1 MSDEP
6 APLEQD
12 RAEAHGHEPAA
23 EPPVPESPGAAGPGA
38 PDPSAAAIETG
49 SEPPAPPVPLPE
61 APPEAQ
67 GVTSAP
73 ATPDAPASRPGG
85 SAVAPSAQV
94 KPTGP
99 LARLAHRVVTV
110 ESPASTANLG
120 AGYDALA
127 MALDH
132 TNRVTVEALPE
143 PVVELTVEGE
153 GARELPADR
162 RNRFVVALET
172 GLRWALGEVPAGIG
186 WRVTMRNRIPLARGL
201 GSSAAATVAG
211 LVAADALT
219 GGGLDAQRQLALA
232 CELEGH
238 PDNASAALLGGFVV
252 VTLVDGQPETV
263 RFDVPRNL
271 RVVLFV
277 PELPLATGAMRAALP
292 HDVPHRDAAFNV
304 GRAALAVAALA
315 SGHYEHLRTATE
327 DRLHEPYRA
336 AVFPALPRLVAAA
349 RDAGALGACLSGAG
363 STVIAF
369 GDSMAQLAEIERAF
383 VAAAVE
389 LDVAG
394 SVQMMAPRNTGAVV
408 VEVR

>member
-1 MSDEP
+1 MNGQGNGTFGPSDEP
-6 APLEQD
+6 RVPDDLPLEPGGEPPEPVD
-12 RAEAHGHEPAA
+12 VPPEARDGLPPEPDV
-23 EPPVPESPGAAGPGA
+23 PPVPESAQPVAAL
-38 PDPSAAAIETG
+38 SL
-49 SEPPAPPVPLPE
+49 S
-61 APPEAQ
+61 
-67 GVTSAP
+67 
-73 ATPDAPASRPGG
+73 
-85 SAVAPSAQV
+85 
-94 KPTGP
+94 GP
-99 LARLAHRVVTV
+99 LSGLAHRVVTV
-110 ESPASTANLG
+110 EAPASTANLG

-153 GARELPADR
+153 GAGELPADR

-172 GLRWALGEVPAGIG
+172 GLRWALGEVPAGLG
-186 WRVTMRNRIPLARGL
+186 WRITMRNRIPLARGL

-219 GGGLDAQRQLALA
+219 GGKLDAQRQLALA
-232 CELEGH
+232 CEIEGH

-252 VTLVDGQPETV
+252 VTLVDGMPETL

-271 RVVLFV
+271 RVVLFI
-277 PELPLATGAMRAALP
+277 PDLPLATGAMRAALP

-304 GRAALAVAALA
+304 GRATLAVAALA
-315 SGHYEHLRTATE
+315 SGRYEHLRTATE

-336 AVFPALPRLVAAA
+336 AVFPALPHLVRAA

-408 VEVR
+408 VEER